1 MVRSIL
7 RRVLRPQWIVLAGI
21 VLAPRAAGAQT
32 PLPPTALPNPQPA
45 VAYRLHGGNERL
57 QMVVNT
63 SRILTIGQKIPQA
76 QVNDPQVVTI
86 TPLSPTE
93 VQISAQKPG
102 VTQVNLWGEDQ
113 RIYTLDLIVFGD
125 AQELNMIIRQEF
137 PNSTVKAIAL
147 SKGVL
152 LTGYVDQPE
161 SISRIVKMAEQFYS
175 KNTVLNNMS
184 VGGVQLVHLHVKI
197 MEVSRTK
204 LRTLGFDWAKVTNGN
219 TVISS
224 VSGLVSSASSYN
236 SDATFA
242 VHLTNGTSSFLG
254 VLEAL
259 RQDNLAKI
267 LADPTL
273 VTVSGRAAT
282 FQVGGQFPFVTPGN
296 TGTVNVAWKDYGTKV
311 DFVPVVLGNGKI
323 HLDVRPEVSDIDTT
337 TGVVVEDLAVPG
349 IKTRFAE
356 TGVEMNAGQTL
367 AIAGLLQSREEA
379 ENRGLPW
386 VSEVPYVGALFRR
399 VQHKVNEVELLILVT
414 PELVDAMDP
423 QEVPPCGPGMRT
435 TRPNDIDFYWRG
447 HLEVPNCCPT
457 CSGAGCNHCNHGQLP
472 PPAAAEPGLILDA
485 TQSSATKPGDT
496 RVTSSGAAGRPVP
509 VNGQGP
515 TLVKSDYP
523 QKPYTRT
530 SAAASTATATD
541 RDSVP
546 AFIGPTG
553 YQGK

>member
-1 MVRSIL
+1 MVRAIL
-7 RRVLRPQWIVLAGI
+7 RRVLRLQWIVLAGI
-21 VLAPRAAGAQT
+21 VLVPWASWAQT
-32 PLPPTALPNPQPA
+32 TMPPTALPTPQPT

-93 VQISAQKPG
+93 VQISAKKPG

-125 AQELNMIIRQEF
+125 AQELNMIIRQEY

-161 SISRIVKMAEQFYS
+161 SISRIVKIAEQFYS
-175 KNTVLNNMS
+175 KDTVLNNMS

-219 TVISS
+219 SVISS
-224 VSGLVSSASSYN
+224 VSGLVTSASSYS

-242 VHLTNGTSSFLG
+242 VHVTNGTSSFLG

-273 VTVSGRAAT
+273 VTVSGRPAR
-282 FQVGGQFPFVTPGN
+282 FQVGGEFPFVTPGN
-296 TGTVNVAWKDYGTKV
+296 TGTVNVAWKDYGTKI
-311 DFVPVVLGNGKI
+311 DFVPLVLGNGKI
-323 HLDVRPEVSDIDTT
+323 HLDVRPEVSDVDTT
-337 TGVVVEDLAVPG
+337 TGVVVDDLAVPG

-367 AIAGLLQSREEA
+367 AIAGLLQSRDEA

-399 VQHKVNEVELLILVT
+399 VQHRVNEVELLILVT
-414 PELVDAMDP
+414 PELVEAMDP

-435 TRPNDIDFYWRG
+435 TRPNDVDLYWRG

-457 CSGAGCNHCNHGQLP
+457 CSGAGCAHCDHGKLP
-472 PPAAAEPGLILDA
+472 PAPAAEPGLILDA
-485 TQSSATKPGDT
+485 TQSSTAK
-496 RVTSSGAAGRPVP
+496 PVP
-509 VNGQGP
+509 VKGQGP
-515 TLVKSDYP
+515 ALARPENP
-523 QKPYTRT
+523 QRPYSR
-530 SAAASTATATD
+530 TATATSTAAAAE
-541 RDSVP
+541 RNSPP